1 MSFMEDPKVVECRGI
16 QTSKWVVNATKGYI
30 KHSKFKW
37 LFSTYLSNFIQ
48 STWKI
53 FTAMY
58 MQQSLQF
65 LHNCESILVFQSLMF
80 IYLCCVF
87 HSFLRLFDTNPS
99 AICYKQGMIKWFC
112 IIADYHEISNCLT
125 WNKCIRYD

>member
-1 MSFMEDPKVVECRGI
+1 MRKNLVKTWFMDDPKVVECRGI

-30 KHSKFKW
+30 QYSKFKW
-37 LFSTYLSNFIQ
+37 LFSTYLSNFMQ
-48 STWKI
+48 SIVHTWKI

-87 HSFLRLFDTNPS
+87 HSFLRLFESFHLVCMYRIFQLCNVIVDVRVS
-99 AICYKQGMIKWFC
+99 
-112 IIADYHEISNCLT
+112 S
-125 WNKCIRYD
+125 